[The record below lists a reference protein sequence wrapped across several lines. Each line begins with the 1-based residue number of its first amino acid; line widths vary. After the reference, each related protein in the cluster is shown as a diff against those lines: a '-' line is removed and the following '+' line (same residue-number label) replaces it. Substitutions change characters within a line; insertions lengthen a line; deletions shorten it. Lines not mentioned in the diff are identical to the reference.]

1 MKYAKSYLLLLI
13 SLLLVSP
20 AFSQDEMSEQQE
32 PGLRLGMRLTPTIS
46 WFTSDEKGYA
56 DPSGAVAGYSFGMV
70 GDWFFEN
77 NYALTTGLFL
87 NSMGGEITFNDM
99 PVDIKSN
106 SISAF
111 SEEMALRPTYLEI
124 PIGFKFLTKEF
135 WRVKVTGQCG
145 YNQFILLNAK
155 VRDTKNTI
163 SDIDS
168 KSVSDEFTALAMAY
182 HFGFGAEY
190 SLGGSAY
197 LTAGVM
203 VNIGINDVTKS
214 VADSGV
220 DPVNKINSINFQLG
234 VLF

>member
-1 MKYAKSYLLLLI
+1 MKHAKSYLLLLI

-20 AFSQDEMSEQQE
+20 VFSQDEMSKQQE

-77 NYALTTGLFL
+77 NYAITSGLFM
-87 NSMGGEITFNDM
+87 NSMGGEMTFNDM

-106 SISAF
+106 DASAF
-111 SEEMALRPTYLEI
+111 NEEMSLRPTYLEI

-135 WRVKVTGQCG
+135 WRVRVTGQCG

-155 VRDTKNTI
+155 VGNAET
-163 SDIDS
+163 SELES
-168 KSVSDEFTALAMAY
+168 KTVSDEFTALAMAY

-197 LTAGVM
+197 LTGGVM
-203 VNIGINDVTKS
+203 LNMGINDVTKS
-214 VADSGV
+214 VSASGV

-234 VLF
+234 VIF